1 MSTLRHPQGVV
12 KYTLN
17 KDEHNMTVA
26 FFATVVKP
34 RKTHTNMDKHRAC
47 NCALALLG
55 ERQYTENTETQRAC
69 DLWYDHILRTAI
81 GRHDWSFCRKYAT
94 LADAGQG
101 NYPLPPNCLKVL
113 AISRRDIRPCISGH
127 FLLAPEAAGEP
138 IGIRYTSDITAQGG
152 ELPDSAPLFCEG
164 FIHLLA
170 SRLASTLNPSL
181 TDALESR
188 ARQYFMDALT
198 QDKQQD
204 ASNDGSPAVAWEL
217 DIDTRISGHRHNELL
232 W

>member
-1 MSTLRHPQGVV
+1 
-12 KYTLN
+12 
-17 KDEHNMTVA
+17 
-26 FFATVVKP
+26 
-34 RKTHTNMDKHRAC
+34 MDKHRAC

-55 ERQYTENTETQRAC
+55 ERQYSENTETQRAC

-81 GRHDWSFCRKYAT
+81 GRYDWSFCRKHAT

-101 NYPLPPNCLKVL
+101 NYPLPPDCLKIL

-127 FLLAPEAAGEP
+127 FLIAPEAAGDTLA
-138 IGIRYTSDITAQGG
+138 ICYTSDLTAQGG
-152 ELPDSAPLFCEG
+152 ELPDSAPLFCDG

-170 SRLASTLNPSL
+170 SRIATTITPPLAP
-181 TDALESR
+181 DLEAR

-204 ASNDGSPAVAWEL
+204 SSNDGSPAVAWEL
-217 DIDTRISGHRHNELL
+217 GIDTRPSRHRRNDLL